1 MNNKLINK
9 QAGFGTTYITEYKP
23 KKNLSV
29 GEQLDAIS
37 TLQDNSTLAQVL
49 GVGLGG
55 GGGYA
60 LGYLLNNYYGNP
72 SIPSEAIGAGLTI
85 PGAVIGGILGHYL
98 NKYRNISKLEDEHK
112 ADVPFSSLFDRDI
125 LLAALAKNNDRELER
140 VSTASSEKRK
150 KELLDK
156 FRYGVAYTI

>member
-1 MNNKLINK
+1 MNNEFINK

-37 TLQDNSTLAQVL
+37 TLQDNSILSSVL
-49 GVGLGG
+49 GTGLGG

-60 LGYLLNNYYGNP
+60 LGYLLNKYYGNP
-72 SIPSEAIGAGLTI
+72 SIPSEAAGAAMVV
-85 PGAVIGGILGHYL
+85 PGAAIGGILGHYL
-98 NKYRNISKLEDEHK
+98 NKYRNISKLEDKHK
-112 ADVPFSSLFDRDI
+112 ADVPLSSLFDRDI